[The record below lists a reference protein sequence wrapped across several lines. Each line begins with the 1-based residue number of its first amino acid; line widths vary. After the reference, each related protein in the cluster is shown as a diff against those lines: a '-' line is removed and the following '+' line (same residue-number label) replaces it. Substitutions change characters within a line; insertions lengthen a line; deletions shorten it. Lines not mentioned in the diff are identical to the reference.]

1 MTTACFWGHQMESV
15 TLIFFFVFMFIF
27 HMLYNIYYF
36 ANKYYFEIKK
46 NIYWAALGLSKR
58 VPEKHL
64 LLLH

>member
-36 ANKYYFEIKK
+36 ANKYYFITQIPLPKKIKQK
-46 NIYWAALGLSKR
+46 KYLKYIPMPK
-58 VPEKHL
+58 V
-64 LLLH
+64 